1 MSPREVN
8 TTEDDQ
14 NPPKFRS
21 KILERVLH
29 KALAN
34 TTQELNSTKFDMC
47 YPQISANDVGKRHLQ
62 VAREQMITFWET
74 SAVTEFD
81 KIFKERNVESKL
93 DELDKLIWQ
102 AQKRKNTG
110 AVEESLNLEDLT
122 PEKLIQSQTIQER
135 RELRDNLRS
144 QVNLLETQT
153 QQLLGDFE
161 EEAQNSSE
169 TINSIDAKLAHLN
182 TLLSLM
188 ESESQPPLRERLG
201 KLVDGTI

>member
-1 MSPREVN
+1 MSPKEVN

-34 TTQELNSTKFDMC
+34 TTQELSSKKFDMC
-47 YPQISANDVGKRHLQ
+47 YPQISANDIGKQHLQ
-62 VAREQMITFWET
+62 VARKQMITFWET
-74 SAVTEFD
+74 SAMTEFD
-81 KIFKERNVESKL
+81 KIFKERSVESKL

-102 AQKRKNTG
+102 AQKRKETG

-122 PEKLIQSQTIQER
+122 PEKLIQSQTIQDR
-135 RELRDNLRS
+135 RELRDNLQT
-144 QVNLLETQT
+144 QVTFLEKQT
-153 QQLLGDFE
+153 QQLLEDFE
-161 EEAQNSSE
+161 KEAQTSSE
-169 TINSIDAKLAHLN
+169 TINSIEAKLAHLN
-182 TLLSLM
+182 MLLSLM
-188 ESESQPPLRERLG
+188 ENDSQPPLRERLD